1 MVGRLV
7 APVLAVGTVTCV
19 GFVTG
24 GVGRHE
30 VDVLFAKSIKKTLLK
45 SS

>member
-24 GVGRHE
+24 GVERHE
-30 VDVLFAKSIKKTLLK
+30 VDVLFAKSIKEHIIKE
-45 SS
+45 